1 MRIRNKAIVYIW
13 LPSQGFVSSGVLLV
27 EEEGGQ
33 PLSMKFQYDKDYFE
47 HPEAISL
54 DPVDLPLSNMG
65 NIIDSPPEK
74 RTFGVMFDCCPDN
87 WGQKILSLTA
97 SEKGVEIRY
106 FDFIVSGGFHR
117 IGAMG
122 FGPDRNQGPRWDYYP
137 LQEDSDS
144 QTVDIDLLARAFNQ
158 LESHGF
164 HNVDRNIRKY
174 LNTGSSVGGAR
185 PKALIVHKNK
195 PHIAK
200 FKSPDDIWDEPRV
213 EYASMTLAAKAG
225 LNVPSVSLLKTKK
238 ASIFLIERFDR
249 EDKDR
254 KHVLSGMTMVG
265 AKPGIMFI
273 NERHSY
279 QDLCLVIDRFG
290 HKNFIQKD
298 KEELYRRL
306 ICNILLNNED
316 DHLRNF
322 GFIWNKDGCRLSPLY
337 DFTPSP
343 SPARHLMLN
352 LGKNKTEMSLSNA
365 LSQCEYFGLE
375 REKALGIA
383 ESIVQVFNRW
393 ESNFADCQVTAKDLS
408 TLRMVLDRNIRI
420 DLEFDKDA
428 KMILQAGWN

>member
-1 MRIRNKAIVYIW
+1 MRIRNKAVVYIW
-13 LPSQGFVSSGVLLV
+13 LPSHGFVPNGVLLV

-33 PLSMKFQYDKDYFE
+33 PLNMKFQYDKEYLE

-54 DPVDLPLSNMG
+54 DPVELPLSHME

-97 SEKGVEIRY
+97 SEKRVEIRY

-117 IGAMG
+117 IGALG
-122 FGPDRNQGPRWDYYP
+122 FGPDRIPGPRWDYYP
-137 LQEDSDS
+137 LQEHIDIQS
-144 QTVDIDLLARAFNQ
+144 VDIDLLARAFNQ
-158 LESHGF
+158 LETHGF
-164 HNVDRNIRKY
+164 HNVDQNIRKY

-185 PKALIVHKNK
+185 PKALIEYKNR

-200 FKSPDDIWDEPRV
+200 FKSPDDIWDEPTV

-225 LNVPSVSLLKTKK
+225 LDVPGVSLLKTQK
-238 ASIFLIERFDR
+238 ANIFLIERFDR
-249 EDKDR
+249 KNEDR
-254 KHVLSGMTMVG
+254 KHILSGMTMVG

-290 HKNFIQKD
+290 HKDFIQGD
-298 KEELYRRL
+298 KEELYKRL
-306 ICNILLNNED
+306 LCSILLNNED

-322 GFIWNKDGCRLSPLY
+322 GFIWDKDGCRLSPFY

-365 LSQCEYFGLE
+365 LSQCEYFGLD
-375 REKALGIA
+375 RKKALNIA
-383 ESIVQVFNRW
+383 ESIVNVFNRW
-393 ESNFADCQVTAKDLS
+393 ESHFADCQVTTKDLS
-408 TLRMVLDRNIRI
+408 ALRMVLDRNIRI
-420 DLEFDKDA
+420 DLEFDREA
-428 KMILQAGWN
+428 KKIIQTG